1 MRRHTGA
8 REETPQVPEL
18 EKKHLRKS
26 LAKQPKPKH
35 FFPAGVEQVGANN
48 AHQVSNMGTNTGSCC
63 LS

>member
-8 REETPQVPEL
+8 QEETLQVPEL

-35 FFPAGVEQVGANN
+35 FFPLEHPTLLGWNRWEQA
-48 AHQVSNMGTNTGSCC
+48 TPIR
-63 LS
+63 